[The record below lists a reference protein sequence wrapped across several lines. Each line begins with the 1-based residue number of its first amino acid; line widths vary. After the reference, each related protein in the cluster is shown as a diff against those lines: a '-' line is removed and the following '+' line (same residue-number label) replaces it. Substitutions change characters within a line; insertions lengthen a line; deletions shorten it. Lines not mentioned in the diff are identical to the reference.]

1 MVTHIVPEYT
11 IGEKCSQCGNPA
23 SHKVAEEA
31 RMVFDKPGQVVR
43 HAFTTYL
50 CCRCFSALM
59 GLSASE
65 ACGLTKRALDKG
77 YSASQISSLTLEVL
91 STQEAESQTAL
102 CK

>member
-65 ACGLTKRALDKG
+65 ACGLTKRALDRVAHCPNCHKPWDKFFCAECG
-77 YSASQISSLTLEVL
+77 Y
-91 STQEAESQTAL
+91 
-102 CK
+102 CKPPRQ